1 MDNFEWIN
9 GCGDRF
15 GLAHVDFKTEKRRP
29 KLSASDRLRSAFGP
43 AAMGERERTITKGG
57 IQMRWLAFALVLAGA
72 VTAARAQ
79 DAIPDLKGT

>member
-43 AAMGERERTITKGG
+43 AASVNELSQKEEYR
-57 IQMRWLAFALVLAGA
+57 
-72 VTAARAQ
+72 
-79 DAIPDLKGT
+79 

>member
-29 KLSASDRLRSAFGP
+29 KLSASGP
-43 AAMGERERTITKGG
+43 WASVNELSQKEEYR
-57 IQMRWLAFALVLAGA
+57 
-72 VTAARAQ
+72 
-79 DAIPDLKGT
+79 